1 MHYSVKLRKYYT
13 TVFVISLE
21 SCADWELQISQLTLA
36 CVLSKAMK
44 KDDLVPFYGRVINK
58 FRANIE
64 TNLTARKKKLFY
76 LSIESIYI
84 L

>member
-1 MHYSVKLRKYYT
+1 
-13 TVFVISLE
+13 
-21 SCADWELQISQLTLA
+21 
-36 CVLSKAMK
+36 MK

-64 TNLTARKKKLFY
+64 TNLTARKKKLLY